1 MSEWSGGDGCGHFDE
16 TAPARYEPTGV
27 LNRDRYWTT
36 TCDSRVSGKQI
47 IISISSSSGKQIII
61 KRENVM
67 AYKEMSQSGL

>member
-27 LNRDRYWTT
+27 LNRGRYWTT
-36 TCDSRVSGKQI
+36 TCDSRV
-47 IISISSSSGKQIII
+47 SGKQIII